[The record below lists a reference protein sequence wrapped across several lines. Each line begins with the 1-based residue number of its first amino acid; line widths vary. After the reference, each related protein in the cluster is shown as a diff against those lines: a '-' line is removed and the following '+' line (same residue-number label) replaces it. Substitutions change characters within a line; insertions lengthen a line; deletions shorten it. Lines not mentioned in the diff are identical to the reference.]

1 MQKFVDPSNPFTP
14 KFKIGILQKVDNF
27 DRKILA
33 PRLSTALTIKSISF
47 QLTLSKL
54 DSSIRLLKPLTCIYG
69 LKSEIHFARAIAL
82 DFPTSLHSNMNC
94 RLRFEVSIKSSSKIH
109 NLPLLHILIKAAYF
123 ANSHPEAPAPINA
136 ILN

>member
-1 MQKFVDPSNPFTP
+1 M
-14 KFKIGILQKVDNF
+14 
-27 DRKILA
+27 
-33 PRLSTALTIKSISF
+33 
-47 QLTLSKL
+47 

-82 DFPTSLHSNMNC
+82 DFPTSLHSNMNY

-136 ILN
+136 ILNWEKLSITSKEWNELSESSEVKRDAVLVAS